1 MGGGERGR
9 GCEGGERERARG
21 RRERGQ
27 EGGEREGEGK
37 GVREERE
44 SERNRKGGSRTEE
57 NGRGR
62 RGRVRR
68 ELLWKRR
75 DQHRKGGRM
84 GKEGI
89 KSCIKN
95 SPNNC
100 YVNNQI
106 YKPHINT
113 NTH

>member
-1 MGGGERGR
+1 M
-9 GCEGGERERARG
+9 
-21 RRERGQ
+21 
-27 EGGEREGEGK
+27 
-37 GVREERE
+37 REERE
-44 SERNRKGGSRTEE
+44 RERNRKGGSRMEDNE
-57 NGRGR
+57 RGR

-68 ELLWKRR
+68 EEGVVGEKR
-75 DQHRKGGRM
+75 DQQRKGGRM

-100 YVNNQI
+100 YVDNQI
-106 YKPHINT
+106 YKSHIHT